1 MANETMRIFFPLK
14 IFTYPQYDCM
24 EDEREDISPRE
35 AVKYE
40 DIEMQKDYQHKVMIC
55 DRDDFCVF
63 EMLDGKV
70 THPLPETLQGEQPEQ
85 GGMELK
91 L

>member
-1 MANETMRIFFPLK
+1 
-14 IFTYPQYDCM
+14 
-24 EDEREDISPRE
+24 
-35 AVKYE
+35 
-40 DIEMQKDYQHKVMIC
+40 MQKDYQHKVMIC